1 MRETITQPR
10 DKSAM
15 NANPLLQAWNTPHQL
30 PPFDQVQA
38 EHFEPAFDVLF
49 AEHQAEIDQLAALNE
64 PASFENTA
72 AAFDRSGLRLE
83 RAQLLLDNL
92 TSSETSAELQ
102 EVERRMASK
111 LAEHR
116 SRIYMHAGFFA
127 RLDAIHAQRDNL
139 SLNEEQGRLLD
150 LIHRDFVRA
159 GAKLQG
165 PARQRYAEVVSKL
178 AELTTAFGQNVL
190 ADESEYALPLTE
202 NDLAG
207 LPPFLLDAARAAA
220 EARQLPGWVIT
231 LSRSSIVPFLTF
243 SQRRDLREQAWRA
256 WTGRGEHPERDNRPL
271 AKQILALRVEQAKLL
286 GYASFADYAIA
297 NRMAGAPAAVHA
309 LMDQV
314 WEPAKARFESE
325 KAMLREEAAKLGEP
339 ADIQPW
345 DWFYLAEKVRIAR
358 YALDDAEIKPY
369 FGLENMIAAMFDVAG
384 RLFGL
389 SFSERHDLKL
399 YHPDVRAWDVSREG
413 KVIAL
418 FLGDNYARQSKRG
431 GAWMHVY
438 RWQSRNGGETLPIVV
453 NNNNFAKAGHGQTLL
468 SFDDVRTLFHEFGH
482 GLHGMLSNVE
492 YRLLASPNSPWDYVE
507 LPSQLMENWALVPE
521 VLEKHARHAETGA
534 AIPAELVAKIKAAR
548 HFNQGFETVRYAA
561 STLIDLALHERDD
574 ADGIDIAAFETAE
587 RERLGV
593 PPAAGMNHRPP
604 HFGHIFSDDAY
615 AAGYYVYMWA
625 EVLEAEAFAAFE
637 EAGNPFDP
645 ELADKLYRYIY
656 SAGDAR
662 EQRAAFRAFRGRDPQ
677 AEAML
682 KSRGLR

>member
-1 MRETITQPR
+1 
-10 DKSAM
+10 M
-15 NANPLLQAWNTPHQL
+15 NANPLLQDWSTPHQL
-30 PPFDQVQA
+30 PPFDRILPQ
-38 EHFEPAFDVLF
+38 HFETAFDALF
-49 AEHQAEIDQLAALNE
+49 AEHLAEIDALAAL
-64 PASFENTA
+64 PDAPDFDNTA

-83 RAQLLLDNL
+83 RVQLLLDNL
-92 TSSETSAELQ
+92 TASETSAELQ
-102 EVERRMASK
+102 QVERRMAPR
-111 LAEHR
+111 LAEHN
-116 SRIYMHAGFFA
+116 SRVYMHAGFFA
-127 RLDAIHAQRDNL
+127 RLDAVHARRGEL
-139 SLNEEQGRLLD
+139 GLGEEQDRLLD
-150 LIHRDFVRA
+150 RIHRDFVRA

-165 PARQRYAEVVSKL
+165 EDRLRYAEIVSRL

-190 ADESEYALPLTE
+190 ADEAEYALPLGE
-202 NDLAG
+202 DQLAG

-220 EARQLPGWVIT
+220 EARGLAGWAIT

-243 SQRRDLREQAWRA
+243 SSRRELREAAWRA
-256 WTGRGEHPERDNRPL
+256 WTGRGEHPGRDNRPL
-271 AKQILALRVEQAKLL
+271 AREILALRVEQSRLL
-286 GYASFADYAIA
+286 GFDSFADYAMA
-297 NRMAGAPAAVHA
+297 NRMAGTPAAVHA
-309 LMDQV
+309 LLEQV
-314 WEPAKARFESE
+314 WEPAKGRFEAE
-325 KAMLREEAAKLGEP
+325 KAMLRDEAARLGEP

-369 FGLENMIAAMFDVAG
+369 FGLDNMIAAMFDVAG

-389 SFSERHDLKL
+389 SFAERRDLKL
-399 YHPDVRAWDVSREG
+399 YHPDVRAWEVSRGG
-413 KVIAL
+413 KTIGL

-438 RWQSRNGGETLPIVV
+438 RSQARNGGESLPIVV

-482 GLHGMLSNVE
+482 GLHGLLSDVE
-492 YRLLASPNSPWDYVE
+492 YRLLAGPNSPWDYVE

-521 VLEKHARHAETGA
+521 VLAKHARHAETGA

-548 HFNQGFETVRYAA
+548 HFNQGFETVRYTA
-561 STLIDLALHERDD
+561 STLIDLALHQRTD
-574 ADGIDIAAFETAE
+574 ADGVDIAAFEAAE

-593 PPAAGMNHRPP
+593 PATADMNHRPP
-604 HFGHIFSDDAY
+604 HFRHIFTGPEY

-637 EAGNPFDP
+637 EAGDPFDP
-645 ELADKLYRYIY
+645 ELADKLHRHIY

-662 EQRAAFRAFRGRDPQ
+662 EQRAAFRAFRGRDPR

-682 KSRGLR
+682 QSRGLI

>member
-1 MRETITQPR
+1 
-10 DKSAM
+10 M
-15 NANPLLQAWNTPHQL
+15 NANPLLQDWTTPHQL
-30 PPFDQVQA
+30 PPFEQIRP
-38 EHFEPAFDVLF
+38 EHFEPAFDALF
-49 AEHQAEIDQLAALNE
+49 AEHLSQIDSLASLAE
-64 PASFENTA
+64 PASFANTA
-72 AAFDRSGLRLE
+72 AAFDRSGLKLE
-83 RAQLLLDNL
+83 RAHLLLDNQ
-92 TSSETSAELQ
+92 TSSETSPELQ
-102 EVERRMASK
+102 EVERRMAPK
-111 LAEHR
+111 LADHH
-116 SRIYMHAGFFA
+116 SRIYMHEGFFS
-127 RLDAIHAQRDNL
+127 RLDQVHAQRDSLGL
-139 SLNEEQGRLLD
+139 SEEQGRLLD
-150 LIHRDFVRA
+150 LIHRNFVRA

-165 PARQRYAEVVSKL
+165 NDRRRYAEIVSRL
-178 AELTTAFGQNVL
+178 AELTTAFSQNVL
-190 ADESEYALPLTE
+190 ADESEYALQLGE
-202 NDLAG
+202 ADLAG

-220 EARQLPGWVIT
+220 EARKLPGWAIT

-243 SQRRDLREQAWRA
+243 SARRELRETAWRA
-256 WTGRGEHPERDNRPL
+256 WTGRGEHAERDNRPL

-286 GYASFADYAIA
+286 GYANFADYAIA
-297 NRMAGAPAAVHA
+297 NRMAGTPAAVHA

-345 DWFYLAEKVRIAR
+345 DWFHLAEKVRIAR

-369 FGLENMIAAMFDVAG
+369 FGLDNMIAAMFDVAG

-389 SFSERHDLKL
+389 GFSERHDLKL
-399 YHPDVRAWDVSREG
+399 YHPDVRAWDVSHG
-413 KVIAL
+413 DKVIGL

-431 GAWMHVY
+431 GAWMSVY
-438 RWQSRNGGETLPIVV
+438 RYQARNGGEALPIVV

-482 GLHGMLSNVE
+482 GLHGMLSDVE
-492 YRLLASPNSPWDYVE
+492 YRLLASPNCPWDYVE

-534 AIPAELVAKIKAAR
+534 AIPVELVAKIKAAR

-561 STLIDLALHERDD
+561 STLIDLALHQRDD
-574 ADGIDIAAFETAE
+574 AEGIDIAAFEAAE
-587 RERLGV
+587 RERLGI

-637 EAGNPFDP
+637 ETGDPFNPK
-645 ELADKLYRYIY
+645 LADKLYRHIY

-682 KSRGLR
+682 KNRGLL

>member
-1 MRETITQPR
+1 
-10 DKSAM
+10 M
-15 NANPLLQAWNTPHQL
+15 NANPLLQDWTTPHQL
-30 PPFDQVQA
+30 PPFEQIRP
-38 EHFEPAFDVLF
+38 EHFEPAFEALF
-49 AEHQAEIDQLAALNE
+49 AEHLSQIDALAALTA
-64 PASFENTA
+64 PASFDNTA
-72 AAFDRSGLRLE
+72 AAFDRSGHKLE
-83 RAQLLLDNL
+83 RAQLLLDNQ
-92 TSSETSAELQ
+92 TSSETSPELQ
-102 EVERRMASK
+102 EVERRMAPK
-111 LAEHR
+111 LADHR
-116 SRIYMHAGFFA
+116 SRVYMHEGFFA
-127 RLDAIHAQRDNL
+127 RLDQVHAQRDSLGL
-139 SLNEEQGRLLD
+139 SEEQGRLLD

-165 PARQRYAEVVSKL
+165 DDRGRYAEIVSCL
-178 AELTTAFGQNVL
+178 AELTTAFSQNVL
-190 ADESEYALPLTE
+190 ADESEYALQLGE
-202 NDLAG
+202 ADLAG

-220 EARQLPGWVIT
+220 EARGLPGWAIT

-243 SQRRDLREQAWRA
+243 SARRDLREAAWRA

-286 GYASFADYAIA
+286 GYPSFADYAIA

-309 LMDQV
+309 LIDQV
-314 WEPAKARFESE
+314 WEPAKARFEAE
-325 KAMLREEAAKLGEP
+325 KTMLREEAARLGEP

-345 DWFYLAEKVRIAR
+345 DWFHLAEKVRIAR

-369 FGLENMIAAMFDVAG
+369 FGLDNMVAAMFDVAG

-389 SFSERHDLKL
+389 GFSERHDLKL
-399 YHPDVRAWDVSREG
+399 YHPDVRAWDVSRGG
-413 KVIAL
+413 KVIGL

-431 GAWMHVY
+431 GAWMSVY
-438 RWQSRNGGETLPIVV
+438 RYQARNGGEALPIVV

-482 GLHGMLSNVE
+482 GLHGLLSNVE
-492 YRLLASPNSPWDYVE
+492 YRLLASPNCPWDYVE

-574 ADGIDIAAFETAE
+574 AEGIDIAAFETAE
-587 RERLGV
+587 RERLGI
-593 PPAAGMNHRPP
+593 PPAASMNHRPP

-637 EAGNPFDP
+637 EAGDPFNP
-645 ELADKLYRYIY
+645 ELADKLYRHIY

-682 KSRGLR
+682 KNRGLL

>member
-1 MRETITQPR
+1 
-10 DKSAM
+10 M

-38 EHFEPAFDVLF
+38 EHFESAFDVLF
-49 AEHQAEIDQLAALNE
+49 AEHLAEIDQLAALNE

-92 TSSETSAELQ
+92 TSSETSPELQ
-102 EVERRMASK
+102 EVERRMAPK

-165 PARQRYAEVVSKL
+165 AARQRYAEVVSKL

-190 ADESEYALPLTE
+190 ADESKYALPLTE

-256 WTGRGEHPERDNRPL
+256 WTSRGEHPERDNRPL
-271 AKQILALRVEQAKLL
+271 AKKILALRVEQAKLL

-369 FGLENMIAAMFDVAG
+369 FGLENMIKAMFDVAG

-521 VLEKHARHAETGA
+521 KHARHAETGA

-637 EAGNPFDP
+637 EAGDPFDP

>member
-49 AEHQAEIDQLAALNE
+49 AEHLAEIDQLAALNE

-92 TSSETSAELQ
+92 TSSETSPELQ

-256 WTGRGEHPERDNRPL
+256 WTGRGEYPERDNRPL

-369 FGLENMIAAMFDVAG
+369 FGLENMIKAMFDVAG

-492 YRLLASPNSPWDYVE
+492 YRLVASPNSPWDYVE

-604 HFGHIFSDDAY
+604 HFGHIFSGDAY

-625 EVLEAEAFAAFE
+625 EVLEAEAFGAFE
-637 EAGNPFDP
+637 EAGDPFDP

>member
-1 MRETITQPR
+1 
-10 DKSAM
+10 M
-15 NANPLLQAWNTPHQL
+15 NANPLLQDWTTPHQL
-30 PPFDQVQA
+30 PPFEQIRP
-38 EHFEPAFDVLF
+38 EHFEPAFGALF
-49 AEHQAEIDQLAALNE
+49 AEHLSQIDALAALTA
-64 PASFENTA
+64 PASFDNTA
-72 AAFDRSGLRLE
+72 AAFDRSGHKLE
-83 RAQLLLDNL
+83 RAHLLLDNQ
-92 TSSETSAELQ
+92 TSSETSPELQ
-102 EVERRMASK
+102 EVERRMAPK
-111 LAEHR
+111 LADHR
-116 SRIYMHAGFFA
+116 SRVYMHEGFFA
-127 RLDAIHAQRDNL
+127 RLDQVHAQRDSLGL
-139 SLNEEQGRLLD
+139 SEEQGRLLD

-165 PARQRYAEVVSKL
+165 DDRGRYAEIVSCL
-178 AELTTAFGQNVL
+178 AELTTAFSQNVL
-190 ADESEYALPLTE
+190 ADESEYALQLGE
-202 NDLAG
+202 ADLAG

-220 EARQLPGWVIT
+220 EARGLPGWAIT

-243 SQRRDLREQAWRA
+243 SARRDLREAAWRA

-314 WEPAKARFESE
+314 WEPAKARFEAE
-325 KAMLREEAAKLGEP
+325 KTMLREEAARLGEP

-345 DWFYLAEKVRIAR
+345 DWFHLAEKVRIAR

-369 FGLENMIAAMFDVAG
+369 FGLDNMVAAMFDVAG

-389 SFSERHDLKL
+389 GFSERHDLKL
-399 YHPDVRAWDVSREG
+399 YHPDVRAWDVSRGG
-413 KVIAL
+413 KVIGL

-431 GAWMHVY
+431 GAWMSVY
-438 RWQSRNGGETLPIVV
+438 RYQARNGGEALPIVV

-482 GLHGMLSNVE
+482 GLHGLLSNVE
-492 YRLLASPNSPWDYVE
+492 YRLLASPNCPWDYVE

-574 ADGIDIAAFETAE
+574 AEGIDIAAFETAE
-587 RERLGV
+587 RERLGI

-625 EVLEAEAFAAFE
+625 EVLEAEAFATFE
-637 EAGNPFDP
+637 EAGDPFNP
-645 ELADKLYRYIY
+645 ELADKLYRHIY

-682 KSRGLR
+682 KNRGLL

>member
-1 MRETITQPR
+1 
-10 DKSAM
+10 M

-49 AEHQAEIDQLAALNE
+49 AEHLAEIDQLATLSE

-92 TSSETSAELQ
+92 TSSETSPALQ
-102 EVERRMASK
+102 EVERVMASK

-127 RLDAIHAQRDNL
+127 RLDAIHAQRDSL
-139 SLNEEQGRLLD
+139 GLNEEQGRLLD

-165 PARQRYAEVVSKL
+165 AARQRYAEVVSKL
-178 AELTTAFGQNVL
+178 AELTTAFSQNVL
-190 ADESEYALPLTE
+190 ADEAEYTLALE
-202 NDLAG
+202 EQDLAG

-256 WTGRGEHPERDNRPL
+256 WTSRGEHPERDNRPL

-369 FGLENMIAAMFDVAG
+369 FGLENMIKAMFDVAG

-534 AIPAELVAKIKAAR
+534 SIPRELVAKIKAAR

-637 EAGNPFDP
+637 EAGDPFDP

>member
-1 MRETITQPR
+1 
-10 DKSAM
+10 M

-49 AEHQAEIDQLAALNE
+49 AEHLAEIDQLAALNE

-256 WTGRGEHPERDNRPL
+256 WTSRGEHPERDNRPL

-297 NRMAGAPAAVHA
+297 NRMAGTPAAVHA

-314 WEPAKARFESE
+314 WEPAKARFEAE

-369 FGLENMIAAMFDVAG
+369 FGLENMIEAMFDVAG

-438 RWQSRNGGETLPIVV
+438 RWQSRNGGETRPIVV

-574 ADGIDIAAFETAE
+574 AEGIDIAAFEAAE

-662 EQRAAFRAFRGRDPQ
+662 EQRAAFRAFRGSDPQ

>member
-1 MRETITQPR
+1 
-10 DKSAM
+10 M

>member
-1 MRETITQPR
+1 
-10 DKSAM
+10 M
-15 NANPLLQAWNTPHQL
+15 NANPLLQDWTTPHQL
-30 PPFDQVQA
+30 PPFEQIRP
-38 EHFEPAFDVLF
+38 EHFEPAFDALF
-49 AEHQAEIDQLAALNE
+49 AEHLSQIDSLASLAE
-64 PASFENTA
+64 PASFANTA
-72 AAFDRSGLRLE
+72 AAFDRSGLKLE
-83 RAQLLLDNL
+83 RAHLLLDNQ
-92 TSSETSAELQ
+92 TSSETSPELQ
-102 EVERRMASK
+102 EVERRMAPK
-111 LAEHR
+111 LADHH
-116 SRIYMHAGFFA
+116 SRIYMHEGFFS
-127 RLDAIHAQRDNL
+127 RLDQVHAQRDSLGL
-139 SLNEEQGRLLD
+139 SEEQGRLLD
-150 LIHRDFVRA
+150 LIHRNFVRA

-165 PARQRYAEVVSKL
+165 NDRRRYAEIVSRL
-178 AELTTAFGQNVL
+178 AELTTAFSQNVL
-190 ADESEYALPLTE
+190 ADESEYALQLGE
-202 NDLAG
+202 ADLAG

-220 EARQLPGWVIT
+220 EARKLPGWAIT

-243 SQRRDLREQAWRA
+243 SARRELRETAWRA
-256 WTGRGEHPERDNRPL
+256 WTGRGEHAERDNRPL

-286 GYASFADYAIA
+286 GYANFADYAIA
-297 NRMAGAPAAVHA
+297 NRMAGTPAAVHA

-345 DWFYLAEKVRIAR
+345 DWFHLAEKVRIAR

-369 FGLENMIAAMFDVAG
+369 FGLDNMIAAMFDVAG

-389 SFSERHDLKL
+389 GFSERHDLKL
-399 YHPDVRAWDVSREG
+399 YHPDVRAWDVSRGG
-413 KVIAL
+413 KVIGL

-431 GAWMHVY
+431 GAWMSVY
-438 RWQSRNGGETLPIVV
+438 RYQARNGGEALPIVV

-482 GLHGMLSNVE
+482 GLHGMLSDVE
-492 YRLLASPNSPWDYVE
+492 YRLLASPNCPWDYVE

-574 ADGIDIAAFETAE
+574 AEGIDIAAFETAE
-587 RERLGV
+587 RERLGI

-637 EAGNPFDP
+637 EAGDPFNPK
-645 ELADKLYRYIY
+645 LADKLYRHIY

-682 KSRGLR
+682 KNRGLL

>member
-1 MRETITQPR
+1 
-10 DKSAM
+10 M

-30 PPFDQVQA
+30 PPFDLIRP
-38 EHFEPAFDVLF
+38 EHFEPAFDSLF
-49 AEHQAEIDQLAALNE
+49 AEHLAQIDALAALSE
-64 PASFENTA
+64 PATFENTA

-92 TSSETSAELQ
+92 TSSETSPALQ
-102 EVERRMASK
+102 EVERVMASK

-127 RLDAIHAQRDNL
+127 RLDAIHAQRDSL
-139 SLNEEQGRLLD
+139 SLSEAQGRLLD

-190 ADESEYALPLTE
+190 ADESEYTLPLTE

-207 LPPFLLDAARAAA
+207 LPPFLLNAARAAA
-220 EARQLPGWVIT
+220 EARQQPGWAIT

-256 WTGRGEHPERDNRPL
+256 WTSRGEHPQRDNRPL

-297 NRMAGAPAAVHA
+297 NRMAGTPAAVHA

-369 FGLENMIAAMFDVAG
+369 FGLENMIEAMFDVAG

-438 RWQSRNGGETLPIVV
+438 RWQGRNGGEVLPIVV

-521 VLEKHARHAETGA
+521 VLEKHTRHAETGA

-604 HFGHIFSDDAY
+604 HFGHIFSGDAY

-637 EAGNPFDP
+637 EAGDPFDP

>member
-1 MRETITQPR
+1 
-10 DKSAM
+10 M
-15 NANPLLQAWNTPHQL
+15 NANPLLQDWTTPHQL
-30 PPFDQVQA
+30 PPFEQIRP
-38 EHFEPAFDVLF
+38 EHFEPAFDALF
-49 AEHQAEIDQLAALNE
+49 AEHLSQIDSLASLAE
-64 PASFENTA
+64 PASFANTA
-72 AAFDRSGLRLE
+72 AAFDRSGLKLE
-83 RAQLLLDNL
+83 RAHLLLDNQ
-92 TSSETSAELQ
+92 TSSETSPELQ

-111 LAEHR
+111 LADHH
-116 SRIYMHAGFFA
+116 SRIYMHEGFFA
-127 RLDAIHAQRDNL
+127 RLDQVHAQRDSLGL
-139 SLNEEQGRLLD
+139 SEEQGRLLD
-150 LIHRDFVRA
+150 LIHRNFVRA

-165 PARQRYAEVVSKL
+165 NDRRRYAEIVSRL
-178 AELTTAFGQNVL
+178 AELTTAFSQNVL
-190 ADESEYALPLTE
+190 ADESEYALQLGE
-202 NDLAG
+202 ADLAG

-220 EARQLPGWVIT
+220 EARKLPGWAIT

-243 SQRRDLREQAWRA
+243 SARRELRETAWRA
-256 WTGRGEHPERDNRPL
+256 WTGRGEHAERDNRPL

-286 GYASFADYAIA
+286 GYANFADYAIA
-297 NRMAGAPAAVHA
+297 NRMAGTPAAVHA

-345 DWFYLAEKVRIAR
+345 DWFHLAEKVRIAR

-369 FGLENMIAAMFDVAG
+369 FGLDNMIAAMFDVAG

-389 SFSERHDLKL
+389 GFSERHDLKL
-399 YHPDVRAWDVSREG
+399 YHPDVRAWDVSRGG
-413 KVIAL
+413 KVIGL

-431 GAWMHVY
+431 GAWMSVY
-438 RWQSRNGGETLPIVV
+438 RYQARNGGEALPIVV

-482 GLHGMLSNVE
+482 GLHGMLSDVE
-492 YRLLASPNSPWDYVE
+492 YRLLASPNCPWDYVE

-561 STLIDLALHERDD
+561 STLIDLALHQRDD
-574 ADGIDIAAFETAE
+574 AEGIDIAAFEAAE
-587 RERLGV
+587 RERLGI

-637 EAGNPFDP
+637 EAGDPFNPK
-645 ELADKLYRYIY
+645 LADKLYRHIY

-682 KSRGLR
+682 KNRGLL

>member
-1 MRETITQPR
+1 
-10 DKSAM
+10 M
-15 NANPLLQAWNTPHQL
+15 NANPLLQDWTTPHQL
-30 PPFDQVQA
+30 PPFEQIRP
-38 EHFEPAFDVLF
+38 EHFEPAFDALF
-49 AEHQAEIDQLAALNE
+49 AEHLSQIDSLASLAE
-64 PASFENTA
+64 PASFANTA
-72 AAFDRSGLRLE
+72 AAFDRSGLKLE
-83 RAQLLLDNL
+83 RAHLLLDNQ
-92 TSSETSAELQ
+92 TSSETSPELQ
-102 EVERRMASK
+102 EVERRMAPK
-111 LAEHR
+111 LADHH
-116 SRIYMHAGFFA
+116 SRIYMHEGFFS
-127 RLDAIHAQRDNL
+127 RLDQVHAQRDSLGL
-139 SLNEEQGRLLD
+139 SEEQGRLLD
-150 LIHRDFVRA
+150 LIHRNFVRA

-165 PARQRYAEVVSKL
+165 NDRRRYAEIVSRL
-178 AELTTAFGQNVL
+178 AELTTAFSQNVL
-190 ADESEYALPLTE
+190 ADESEYALQLGE
-202 NDLAG
+202 ADLAG

-220 EARQLPGWVIT
+220 EARKLPGWAIT

-243 SQRRDLREQAWRA
+243 SARRELRETAWRA
-256 WTGRGEHPERDNRPL
+256 WTGRGEHAERDNRPL

-286 GYASFADYAIA
+286 GYANFADYAIA
-297 NRMAGAPAAVHA
+297 NRMAGTPAAVHA

-345 DWFYLAEKVRIAR
+345 DWFHLAEKVRIAR

-369 FGLENMIAAMFDVAG
+369 FGLDNMIAAMFDVAG

-389 SFSERHDLKL
+389 GFSERHDLKL
-399 YHPDVRAWDVSREG
+399 YHPDVRAWDVSRGG
-413 KVIAL
+413 KVIGL

-431 GAWMHVY
+431 GAWMSVY
-438 RWQSRNGGETLPIVV
+438 RYQARNGGEALPIVV

-482 GLHGMLSNVE
+482 GLHGMLSDVE
-492 YRLLASPNSPWDYVE
+492 YRLLASPNCPWDYVE

-521 VLEKHARHAETGA
+521 VLEKHARHVETGA
-534 AIPAELVAKIKAAR
+534 AIPVELVAKIKAAR

-561 STLIDLALHERDD
+561 STLIDLALHQRDD
-574 ADGIDIAAFETAE
+574 AEGIDIAAFEAAE
-587 RERLGV
+587 RERLGI

-637 EAGNPFDP
+637 EAGDPFNP
-645 ELADKLYRYIY
+645 ELADKLYRHIY

-682 KSRGLR
+682 KNRGLL

>member
-49 AEHQAEIDQLAALNE
+49 AEHLAEIDQLAELNE

-92 TSSETSAELQ
+92 TSSETSPELQ

-190 ADESEYALPLTE
+190 ADESEYTLQLAE

-220 EARQLPGWVIT
+220 EARKLPGWAIT

-314 WEPAKARFESE
+314 WEPAKARFEAE
-325 KAMLREEAAKLGEP
+325 KVLLREEAAKLGEP

-369 FGLENMIAAMFDVAG
+369 FGLENMIKAMFDVAG

-574 ADGIDIAAFETAE
+574 AEGIDIAAFETAE

-637 EAGNPFDP
+637 EAGDPFDP

>member
-1 MRETITQPR
+1 M
-10 DKSAM
+10 
-15 NANPLLQAWNTPHQL
+15 LQAWNTPHQL

-49 AEHQAEIDQLAALNE
+49 AEHLAEIDQLAALNE

-92 TSSETSAELQ
+92 TSSETSPELQ

-111 LAEHR
+111 QAEHR

-165 PARQRYAEVVSKL
+165 AARRRYAEVVSKL

-190 ADESEYALPLTE
+190 ADESEYTLQLAE

-220 EARQLPGWVIT
+220 EARQLPGWAIT

-369 FGLENMIAAMFDVAG
+369 FGLENMIKAMFDVAG

-389 SFSERHDLKL
+389 SFSERHDL
-399 YHPDVRAWDVSREG
+399 
-413 KVIAL
+413 
-418 FLGDNYARQSKRG
+418 
-431 GAWMHVY
+431 
-438 RWQSRNGGETLPIVV
+438 
-453 NNNNFAKAGHGQTLL
+453 
-468 SFDDVRTLFHEFGH
+468 
-482 GLHGMLSNVE
+482 
-492 YRLLASPNSPWDYVE
+492 
-507 LPSQLMENWALVPE
+507 
-521 VLEKHARHAETGA
+521 
-534 AIPAELVAKIKAAR
+534 
-548 HFNQGFETVRYAA
+548 
-561 STLIDLALHERDD
+561 
-574 ADGIDIAAFETAE
+574 
-587 RERLGV
+587 
-593 PPAAGMNHRPP
+593 
-604 HFGHIFSDDAY
+604 
-615 AAGYYVYMWA
+615 
-625 EVLEAEAFAAFE
+625 
-637 EAGNPFDP
+637 
-645 ELADKLYRYIY
+645 
-656 SAGDAR
+656 
-662 EQRAAFRAFRGRDPQ
+662 
-677 AEAML
+677 
-682 KSRGLR
+682 

>member
-1 MRETITQPR
+1 
-10 DKSAM
+10 M
-15 NANPLLQAWNTPHQL
+15 NANPLLQDWTTPHQL
-30 PPFDQVQA
+30 PPFEQIRP
-38 EHFEPAFDVLF
+38 EHFEPAFEALF
-49 AEHQAEIDQLAALNE
+49 AEHLSQIDALAALTA
-64 PASFENTA
+64 PASFDNTA
-72 AAFDRSGLRLE
+72 AAFDRSGHKLE
-83 RAQLLLDNL
+83 RAQLLLDNQ
-92 TSSETSAELQ
+92 TSSETSPELQ
-102 EVERRMASK
+102 EVERRMAPK
-111 LAEHR
+111 LADHR
-116 SRIYMHAGFFA
+116 SRVYMHEGFFA
-127 RLDAIHAQRDNL
+127 RLDQVHAQRDSLGL
-139 SLNEEQGRLLD
+139 SEEQGRLLD

-165 PARQRYAEVVSKL
+165 DDRGRYAEIVSCL
-178 AELTTAFGQNVL
+178 AELTTAFSQNVL
-190 ADESEYALPLTE
+190 ADESEYALQLGE
-202 NDLAG
+202 ADLAG

-220 EARQLPGWVIT
+220 EARGLPGWAIT

-243 SQRRDLREQAWRA
+243 SARRDLREAAWRA

-286 GYASFADYAIA
+286 GYPSFADYAIA

-309 LMDQV
+309 LIDQV
-314 WEPAKARFESE
+314 WEPAKARFEAE
-325 KAMLREEAAKLGEP
+325 KTMLREEAARLGEP

-345 DWFYLAEKVRIAR
+345 DWFHLAEKVRIAR

-369 FGLENMIAAMFDVAG
+369 FGLDNMIAAMFDVAG

-389 SFSERHDLKL
+389 GFSERHDLKL
-399 YHPDVRAWDVSREG
+399 YHPDVRAWDVSRGG
-413 KVIAL
+413 KVIGL

-438 RWQSRNGGETLPIVV
+438 RYQARNGGETLPIVV

-482 GLHGMLSNVE
+482 GLHGLLSNVE
-492 YRLLASPNSPWDYVE
+492 YRLLASPNCPWDYVE

-574 ADGIDIAAFETAE
+574 AEGIDIAAFETAE
-587 RERLGV
+587 RERLGI

-637 EAGNPFDP
+637 EAGDPFNP
-645 ELADKLYRYIY
+645 ELADKLYRHIY

-662 EQRAAFRAFRGRDPQ
+662 EQRAAFRALRGRDPQ

-682 KSRGLR
+682 KNRGLL

>member
-1 MRETITQPR
+1 
-10 DKSAM
+10 M
-15 NANPLLQAWNTPHQL
+15 NANPLLQDWNTPHQL
-30 PPFDQVQA
+30 PPFDQIRP
-38 EHFEPAFDVLF
+38 EHFEPAFDALF
-49 AEHQAEIDQLAALNE
+49 AAHLAEIDALAAQSE
-64 PASFENTA
+64 PAGFDNTA

-92 TSSETSAELQ
+92 TSSETSPALQ
-102 EVERRMASK
+102 EVERVMASK
-111 LAEHR
+111 LAEHN
-116 SRIYMHAGFFA
+116 SRIHMHQGFFA
-127 RLDAIHAQRDNL
+127 RLDAVHARRDSLGL
-139 SLNEEQGRLLD
+139 SEEQGRLLD
-150 LIHRDFVRA
+150 LIHRNFVRA

-165 PARQRYAEVVSKL
+165 EARQRYAAIISRL

-190 ADESEYALPLTE
+190 ADESEYALQLGE
-202 NDLAG
+202 ADLAG

-220 EARQLPGWVIT
+220 EARKRPGWAIT

-243 SQRRDLREQAWRA
+243 SQRRALREQAWRA
-256 WTGRGEHPERDNRPL
+256 WTGRGEHAARDNRPL
-271 AKQILALRVEQAKLL
+271 AKEILALRVEQAKLL
-286 GYASFADYAIA
+286 GYASFADYALA
-297 NRMAGAPAAVHA
+297 NRMAGTPAAVHA

-314 WEPAKARFESE
+314 WEPAKGRFEAE

-339 ADIQPW
+339 TDIQTW

-369 FGLENMIAAMFDVAG
+369 FGLDNMIAAMFDVAG

-389 SFSERHDLKL
+389 SFAERHDLKL

-438 RWQSRNGGETLPIVV
+438 RWQARNGGEILPIVV

-482 GLHGMLSNVE
+482 GLHGLLSNVE

-548 HFNQGFETVRYAA
+548 HFNQGFETVRYTA
-561 STLIDLALHERDD
+561 STLIDLALHERTD
-574 ADGIDIAAFETAE
+574 ADGQDIAVFEALE
-587 RERLGV
+587 RERLGI
-593 PPAAGMNHRPP
+593 PPEAGMNHRPP

-637 EAGNPFDP
+637 AAGDPFDP
-645 ELADKLYRYIY
+645 ALADKLYRHIY
-656 SAGDAR
+656 SVGDAR
-662 EQRAAFRAFRGRDPQ
+662 EQRTAFRAFLGREPN

-682 KSRGLR
+682 EKRGLR

>member
-1 MRETITQPR
+1 
-10 DKSAM
+10 M
-15 NANPLLQAWNTPHQL
+15 NANPLLQDWTTPHQL
-30 PPFDQVQA
+30 PPFEQIRP
-38 EHFEPAFDVLF
+38 EHFEPAFDALF
-49 AEHQAEIDQLAALNE
+49 AEHLSQIDSLASLAE
-64 PASFENTA
+64 PASFANTA
-72 AAFDRSGLRLE
+72 AAFDRSGLKLE
-83 RAQLLLDNL
+83 RAHLLLDNQ
-92 TSSETSAELQ
+92 TSSETSPELQ
-102 EVERRMASK
+102 EVERRMAPK
-111 LAEHR
+111 LADHH
-116 SRIYMHAGFFA
+116 SRIYMHEGFFS
-127 RLDAIHAQRDNL
+127 RLDQVHAQRDSLGL
-139 SLNEEQGRLLD
+139 SEEQGRLLD
-150 LIHRDFVRA
+150 LIHRNFVRA

-165 PARQRYAEVVSKL
+165 NDRRRYAEIVSRL
-178 AELTTAFGQNVL
+178 AELTTAFSQNVL
-190 ADESEYALPLTE
+190 ADESEYALQLGE
-202 NDLAG
+202 ADLAG
-207 LPPFLLDAARAAA
+207 LPPFLLDTARAAA
-220 EARQLPGWVIT
+220 EARKLPGWAIT

-243 SQRRDLREQAWRA
+243 SARRELRETAWRA
-256 WTGRGEHPERDNRPL
+256 WTGRGEHAERDNRPL

-286 GYASFADYAIA
+286 GYANFADYAIA
-297 NRMAGAPAAVHA
+297 NRMAGTPAAVHA
-309 LMDQV
+309 LMDQA

-345 DWFYLAEKVRIAR
+345 DWFHLAEKVRIAR

-369 FGLENMIAAMFDVAG
+369 FGLDNMIAAMFDVAG

-389 SFSERHDLKL
+389 GFSECHDLKL
-399 YHPDVRAWDVSREG
+399 YHPDVRAWDVSRGG
-413 KVIAL
+413 KVIGL

-431 GAWMHVY
+431 GAWMSVY
-438 RWQSRNGGETLPIVV
+438 RYQARNGGEALPIVV

-482 GLHGMLSNVE
+482 GLHGMLSDVE
-492 YRLLASPNSPWDYVE
+492 YRLLASPNCPWDYVE

-534 AIPAELVAKIKAAR
+534 AIPVELVAKIKAAR

-561 STLIDLALHERDD
+561 STLIDLALHQRDD
-574 ADGIDIAAFETAE
+574 AEGIDIAAFEAAE
-587 RERLGV
+587 RERLGI

-637 EAGNPFDP
+637 EAGDPFNPK
-645 ELADKLYRYIY
+645 LADKLYRHIY

-682 KSRGLR
+682 KNRGLL

>member
-1 MRETITQPR
+1 
-10 DKSAM
+10 M

-49 AEHQAEIDQLAALNE
+49 AEHLAEIDQLAALNE

-92 TSSETSAELQ
+92 TSSETSPELQ

-256 WTGRGEHPERDNRPL
+256 WTGRGEYPERDNRPL

-369 FGLENMIAAMFDVAG
+369 FGLENMIKAMFDVAG

-492 YRLLASPNSPWDYVE
+492 YRLVASPNSPWDYVE

-604 HFGHIFSDDAY
+604 HFGHIFSGDAY

-625 EVLEAEAFAAFE
+625 EVLEAEAFGAFE
-637 EAGNPFDP
+637 EAGDPFDP

>member
-1 MRETITQPR
+1 
-10 DKSAM
+10 M
-15 NANPLLQAWNTPHQL
+15 NANPLLQDWTTPHQL
-30 PPFDQVQA
+30 PPFEQIRP
-38 EHFEPAFDVLF
+38 EHFEPAFDALF
-49 AEHQAEIDQLAALNE
+49 AEHLAEIDALAARAE
-64 PASFENTA
+64 PADFDNTA
-72 AAFDRSGLRLE
+72 AAFDRCGLKLE

-92 TSSETSAELQ
+92 TASETSPDLQ
-102 EVERRMASK
+102 EVERRMAPK
-111 LAEHR
+111 LAGHR
-116 SRIYMHAGFFA
+116 SRVYMHEGFFA
-127 RLDAIHAQRDNL
+127 RLDAVHARRDSLGL
-139 SLNEEQGRLLD
+139 SEEQGRLLD

-165 PARQRYAEVVSKL
+165 DDRRRYADIVSRL
-178 AELTTAFGQNVL
+178 AELTTAFSQNVL
-190 ADESEYALPLTE
+190 ADESEYALQLGE
-202 NDLAG
+202 ADLAG

-220 EARQLPGWVIT
+220 EARGLPGWAIT

-243 SQRRDLREQAWRA
+243 SARRELRETAWRA

-271 AKQILALRVEQAKLL
+271 ARQILALRVEQAGLL

-297 NRMAGAPAAVHA
+297 NRMAGTPAAVHA

-314 WEPAKARFESE
+314 WEPAKARFEAE

-369 FGLENMIAAMFDVAG
+369 FGLDNMIAAMFDVAG

-389 SFSERHDLKL
+389 EFAERHDLKL
-399 YHPDVRAWDVSREG
+399 YHPDVRAWDVSRGG
-413 KVIAL
+413 KVIGL
-418 FLGDNYARQSKRG
+418 FLGDNYARQNKRG

-438 RWQSRNGGETLPIVV
+438 RWQARNGGEALPIVV
-453 NNNNFAKAGHGQTLL
+453 NNNNFAKSGRGQTLL

-482 GLHGMLSNVE
+482 GLHGLLSDVE
-492 YRLLASPNSPWDYVE
+492 YRLLASPNCPWDYVE

-521 VLEKHARHAETGA
+521 VLEKHARHAQTGA

-561 STLIDLALHERDD
+561 STLIDLALHERAD
-574 ADGIDIAAFETAE
+574 AEGVDIAAFEAAE
-587 RERLGV
+587 RERLGI

-637 EAGNPFDP
+637 EAGDPFDP
-645 ELADKLYRYIY
+645 ELADKLYRHIY

-682 KSRGLR
+682 KNRGML

>member
-1 MRETITQPR
+1 
-10 DKSAM
+10 M
-15 NANPLLQAWNTPHQL
+15 NANPLLQDWNTPHQL
-30 PPFDQVQA
+30 PPFDLIRP
-38 EHFEPAFDVLF
+38 EHFEPAFDSLF
-49 AEHQAEIDQLAALNE
+49 AEHLAQIDALATLSE

-92 TSSETSAELQ
+92 TSSETSPELQ

-111 LAEHR
+111 QAEHR

-190 ADESEYALPLTE
+190 ADESEYTLQLAE

-220 EARQLPGWVIT
+220 EARKLPGWAIT

-314 WEPAKARFESE
+314 WEPAKARFEAE
-325 KAMLREEAAKLGEP
+325 KVLLREEAAKLGEP

-345 DWFYLAEKVRIAR
+345 DWFYLAEKVRITR

-369 FGLENMIAAMFDVAG
+369 FGLENMIKAMFDVAG

-418 FLGDNYARQSKRG
+418 FLSDNYARQSKRG

-574 ADGIDIAAFETAE
+574 AEGIDIAAFETAE

-637 EAGNPFDP
+637 EAGDPFDP